1 MGVVKLPWVPEH
13 VFTKLAFNYC
23 DHFGDKK
30 ILVRFCK
37 VCREEEERK
46 EKYKRAG
53 KDPYDLRNVFADIR
67 RDMEKTVIMLH
78 KKAKEWG
85 VNLNTLD
92 DDGDEEIEPQDFP
105 IYRLVEKYGFLVGE
119 NINKIYPV
127 WERHKVKLLK
137 EALEVLG
144 HSRSYVLA
152 KIYRA
157 IFSKQE
163 EDNDEML
170 REIPDSKTSAFF
182 AYLGIKRNY
191 LIAIKLS
198 QVFEDLTLKEKFLK
212 FADISLEL
220 CEQIRRE
227 FFPNDALEYKEW
239 GCSDES
245 YCPS

>member
-13 VFTKLAFNYC
+13 VFTKLTFNYC

-30 ILVRFCK
+30 ILVRLCK

-46 EKYKRAG
+46 EKYRRAG
-53 KDPYDLRNVFADIR
+53 KDPYDPRNVFADMR
-67 RDMEKTVIMLH
+67 RDMTKTVGMLH
-78 KKAKEWG
+78 KKVKELG
-85 VNLNTLD
+85 INLEILKDNAE
-92 DDGDEEIEPQDFP
+92 EEIEPRDFS
-105 IYRLVEKYGFLVGE
+105 IYRLVEKYGFLVDE

-137 EALEVLG
+137 ETLEVLG
-144 HSRSYVLA
+144 HSRSYILA

-182 AYLGIKRNY
+182 AYLAIKRNY

-198 QVFEDLTLKEKFLK
+198 QVFEDLMLKEKFLK

-227 FFPNDALEYKEW
+227 FFPNDALEYEEW
-239 GCSDES
+239 GYSDES
-245 YCPS
+245 SNAS